1 MKICLLNDSFPPII
15 DGVANVVM
23 NYGNVLTND
32 LNTEVVVGT
41 PKYPDATYDGY
52 PYRVIPYPSF
62 DTTELVSGYRAGNPL
77 SVREIAQM
85 AEFKPDIIHTH
96 CPVASTLMA
105 RILRRE
111 TGSPVVFTYHTKF
124 DVDIERAVGEGFLKK
139 ETIRAM
145 VTNIEACDDVWVVSE
160 GAGENLRA
168 LGYKGE
174 LRVMPNGVDFPK
186 GRASDEQVNGL
197 NKDYDL
203 PEGIPLFLFVGRM
216 MKYKGLPI
224 IVDAVKELSKDH
236 IEYRMVF
243 VGGGADAAEIQD
255 MIRNAGIAMDI
266 YSEDGLQHTDG
277 KDGMTGKVIFVGPV
291 HDRERLRAWN
301 TRADLFL
308 FPSTYDTN
316 GIVVREAAA
325 CGLASVLVRGSCA
338 AEGVTDGRNSY
349 LIDANAESMAALLKG
364 LYDKLPELH
373 RTGQNAMDEIYIS
386 WDQSVR
392 FAYDRY
398 KEFCE
403 MKASGELGIRKHQS
417 LEYLMKSAS
426 LVLDGTEKAFFD
438 RPREIYEGMRENFE
452 EFKKR
457 LV

>member
-168 LGYKGE
+168 LG
-174 LRVMPNGVDFPK
+174 
-186 GRASDEQVNGL
+186 
-197 NKDYDL
+197 
-203 PEGIPLFLFVGRM
+203 
-216 MKYKGLPI
+216 
-224 IVDAVKELSKDH
+224 
-236 IEYRMVF
+236 
-243 VGGGADAAEIQD
+243 
-255 MIRNAGIAMDI
+255 
-266 YSEDGLQHTDG
+266 
-277 KDGMTGKVIFVGPV
+277 
-291 HDRERLRAWN
+291 
-301 TRADLFL
+301 
-308 FPSTYDTN
+308 
-316 GIVVREAAA
+316 
-325 CGLASVLVRGSCA
+325 
-338 AEGVTDGRNSY
+338 
-349 LIDANAESMAALLKG
+349 
-364 LYDKLPELH
+364 
-373 RTGQNAMDEIYIS
+373 
-386 WDQSVR
+386 
-392 FAYDRY
+392 
-398 KEFCE
+398 
-403 MKASGELGIRKHQS
+403 
-417 LEYLMKSAS
+417 
-426 LVLDGTEKAFFD
+426 
-438 RPREIYEGMRENFE
+438 
-452 EFKKR
+452 
-457 LV
+457 